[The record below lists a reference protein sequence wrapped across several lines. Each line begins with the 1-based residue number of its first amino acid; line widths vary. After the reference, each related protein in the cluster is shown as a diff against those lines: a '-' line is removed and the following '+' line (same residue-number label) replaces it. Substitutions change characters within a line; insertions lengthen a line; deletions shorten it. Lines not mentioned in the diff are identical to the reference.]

1 MLTFVLFEQCLTD
14 SFSTGSTSV
23 SNQLVPALAILLT
36 LSEKKK
42 GNAVAFFACVAQVN
56 GNRWLTRKN
65 APRSLDPVYQSV
77 NPCIGTRQKTKIR
90 ASKLRG
96 VPESDLQK
104 QLGDLKTE
112 LSSLRLYRVTRGT
125 SYHGKLKKIRV
136 LRKSIARVYTVMHQA
151 QKERQREAYRS
162 KRYVPK
168 DLRPKKTRAIRR
180 RLSRKERSI
189 HSAKSMHKARAYPPR
204 IYAVK
209 R

>member
-1 MLTFVLFEQCLTD
+1 M
-14 SFSTGSTSV
+14 
-23 SNQLVPALAILLT
+23 
-36 LSEKKK
+36 
-42 GNAVAFFACVAQVN
+42 
-56 GNRWLTRKN
+56 
-65 APRSLDPVYQSV
+65 
-77 NPCIGTRQKTKIR
+77 TKIK

-96 VPESDLQK
+96 KPETELQK
-104 QLGDLKTE
+104 QLADLKTE
-112 LSSLRLYRVTRGT
+112 LGNLRLYRVTRGT

-180 RLSRKERSI
+180 RLTKKERSI
-189 HSAKSMHKARAYPPR
+189 HSERFLHRVRAHPVR
-204 IYAVK
+204 VFAVK

>member
-1 MLTFVLFEQCLTD
+1 M
-14 SFSTGSTSV
+14 
-23 SNQLVPALAILLT
+23 
-36 LSEKKK
+36 
-42 GNAVAFFACVAQVN
+42 
-56 GNRWLTRKN
+56 
-65 APRSLDPVYQSV
+65 
-77 NPCIGTRQKTKIR
+77 TKIR